1 MTSLRQRTFNGM
13 VWSAIDRFA
22 STGISFVFNIIIA
35 RLLMP
40 EDYGIVA
47 MIGIF
52 LAICQCFIDSG
63 FSSALIRKN
72 DRTESDLNT
81 VFYFNTAIAIFTY
94 TLLFFTAPYIANFY
108 KQPLL
113 IKVTRLVGLNLII
126 NALSGVH
133 NTLLSINLN
142 FRSKAVISL
151 TSVLFSGIIG
161 LLMAYNGFGVMAL
174 IFQGLASSSIR
185 STLFC
190 ILVKWKPKLE
200 FSIASFREMFSF
212 GSKLLVSSLIDTI
225 YNNIYTLVIG
235 KVFSPAKLG
244 NYSRADGL
252 AAFPSSGITGVIQS
266 VSFPV
271 LSSIQ
276 NDETKLITTYKKI
289 LRLSAFIIFPLMIG
303 LAAVADPFIH
313 FFLTR
318 KWSDAIILT
327 QILCIAL
334 MWYPIHAINLN
345 ILQVKGRSD
354 YFLKLEIIK
363 KVVGIATLCITIPRG
378 LVIMCLGRI
387 FTSIISLPINA
398 YYTNKLINYGFW
410 EQTKDIRHILFLSLL
425 MGVIVYSVI
434 LFIPYDWLQLVLGI
448 SVGIITYIV
457 GASLLKFPEWTDLV
471 NIIKE
476 KFRNNTT
483 SLSL

>member
-161 LLMAYNGFGVMAL
+161 LLMAYNGFGY
-174 IFQGLASSSIR
+174 GCWYDCS
-185 STLFC
+185 C
-190 ILVKWKPKLE
+190 
-200 FSIASFREMFSF
+200 
-212 GSKLLVSSLIDTI
+212 
-225 YNNIYTLVIG
+225 Y
-235 KVFSPAKLG
+235 
-244 NYSRADGL
+244 
-252 AAFPSSGITGVIQS
+252 
-266 VSFPV
+266 
-271 LSSIQ
+271 
-276 NDETKLITTYKKI
+276 
-289 LRLSAFIIFPLMIG
+289 
-303 LAAVADPFIH
+303 
-313 FFLTR
+313 
-318 KWSDAIILT
+318 AII
-327 QILCIAL
+327 
-334 MWYPIHAINLN
+334 
-345 ILQVKGRSD
+345 R
-354 YFLKLEIIK
+354 
-363 KVVGIATLCITIPRG
+363 R
-378 LVIMCLGRI
+378 
-387 FTSIISLPINA
+387 
-398 YYTNKLINYGFW
+398 LI
-410 EQTKDIRHILFLSLL
+410 
-425 MGVIVYSVI
+425 
-434 LFIPYDWLQLVLGI
+434 
-448 SVGIITYIV
+448 
-457 GASLLKFPEWTDLV
+457 
-471 NIIKE
+471 
-476 KFRNNTT
+476 
-483 SLSL
+483 

>member
-13 VWSAIDRFA
+13 IWSAIDRFA

-52 LAICQCFIDSG
+52 LAVCQCFIDSG
-63 FSSALIRKN
+63 FSSALIRKS
-72 DRTESDLNT
+72 DRTEADLNT
-81 VFYFNTAIAIFTY
+81 VFYFNTAISIATY
-94 TLLFFTAPYIANFY
+94 LLLFFTAPYIAHFY

-113 IKVTRLVGLNLII
+113 IKVTRLVGLNLIV

-142 FRSKAVISL
+142 FRSKAIISL
-151 TSVLFSGIIG
+151 TSVLFSGIVG

-190 ILVKWKPKLE
+190 LIVKWKPKLE
-200 FSIASFREMFSF
+200 FSVSSFKEMFSF
-212 GSKLLVSSLIDTI
+212 GSKLLASSLIDTI

-252 AAFPSSGITGVIQS
+252 AAFPSSGITGVLQS

-276 NDETKLITTYKKI
+276 NDETRLIASYKKI

-303 LAAVADPFIH
+303 MTAIADPFIK
-313 FFLTR
+313 FFLTE
-318 KWSDAIILT
+318 KWSGAILMT
-327 QILCIAL
+327 QILCMAL

-345 ILQVKGRSD
+345 ILYVKGRSD
-354 YFLKLEIIK
+354 CFLKLEIIK
-363 KVVGIATLCITIPRG
+363 KILGIITLCITIPLG
-378 LVIMCLGRI
+378 LIPMCIGRV
-387 FTSIISLPINA
+387 FTSIISLPINC
-398 YYTNKLINYGFW
+398 YYTKKLINYGFP
-410 EQTKDIRHILFLSLL
+410 EQTKDMLHILFLSAL
-425 MGVIVYSVI
+425 MGFIVYFTT
-434 LFIPYDWLQLVLGI
+434 LFVPYSWLKLIIGI
-448 SVGIITYIV
+448 SVGITTYTI
-457 GASLLKFPEWTDLV
+457 GASMLKFPEWIDLV

-476 KFRNNTT
+476 KIHIA
-483 SLSL
+483 

>member
-13 VWSAIDRFA
+13 IWSAIDRFA

-63 FSSALIRKN
+63 FSSALIRKSN
-72 DRTESDLNT
+72 RTAADLNT
-81 VFYFNTAIAIFTY
+81 VFYFNTAISIATY
-94 TLLFFTAPYIANFY
+94 LLLFFTAPYIAHFY
-108 KQPLL
+108 EQPLL

-142 FRSKAVISL
+142 FRSKAIISL
-151 TSVLFSGIIG
+151 TSVLLSGIVG
-161 LLMAYNGFGVMAL
+161 LFMAYNGFGIMAL
-174 IFQGLASSSIR
+174 ILQGLASSSIR
-185 STLFC
+185 SILFC
-190 ILVKWKPKLE
+190 LLVKWRPKLE
-200 FSIASFREMFSF
+200 FSVSSFKEMFSF
-212 GSKLLVSSLIDTI
+212 GSKLLASSLIDTI

-235 KVFSPAKLG
+235 KLFSPAKLG

-276 NDETKLITTYKKI
+276 NDETKLIASYKKF
-289 LRLSAFIIFPLMIG
+289 LRLSAFIIFPFMVG
-303 LAAVADPFIH
+303 MAAVADPFIK
-313 FFLTR
+313 FFLSE
-318 KWSDAIILT
+318 KWSGAILMT

-354 YFLKLEIIK
+354 YFLRLEIIK
-363 KVVGIATLCITIPRG
+363 KFVGIATLCITIPRG
-378 LVIMCLGRI
+378 LIVMCLGRI

-398 YYTNKLINYGFW
+398 YYTNKIIKYGFW
-410 EQTKDIRHILFLSLL
+410 EQIKDILHILLLSVL
-425 MGVIVYSVI
+425 MGMSVYSVI
-434 LFIPYDWLQLVLGI
+434 LFIPHNWLRLIVGVSI
-448 SVGIITYIV
+448 GIILYTA
-457 GASLLKFPEWTDLV
+457 GASLLKFPEWTDLI

-476 KFRNNTT
+476 KYYKRTT
-483 SLSL
+483 SSSL

>member
-72 DRTESDLNT
+72 DRTDSDLNT

-94 TLLFFTAPYIANFY
+94 ALLFVIAPYIANFY

-190 ILVKWKPKLE
+190 ILVKWRPKLE

-212 GSKLLVSSLIDTI
+212 GSKLLASSLIDTI

-244 NYSRADGL
+244 NYSRADGV
-252 AAFPSSGITGVIQS
+252 AAFPSSGITSVLQS

-276 NDETKLITTYKKI
+276 DDEAKLIASYKKF
-289 LRLSAFIIFPLMIG
+289 LRLSAFIIFPLMVG
-303 LAAVADPFIH
+303 MAAIAEPFIK
-313 FFLTR
+313 FFLTE
-318 KWSDAIILT
+318 KWSGAILMT

-345 ILQVKGRSD
+345 ILYVKGRSD

-363 KVVGIATLCITIPRG
+363 KILGIITLCFTIPLG
-378 LVIMCLGRI
+378 LIPMCIGRI
-387 FTSIISLPINA
+387 FMAIICLPINSH
-398 YYTNKLINYGFW
+398 YTKKLINYGFY
-410 EQTKDIRHILFLSLL
+410 EQTKDMLHILFLSAL
-425 MGVIVYSVI
+425 MGLIVYTTI
-434 LFIPYDWLQLVLGI
+434 QLIPFNWLKLIIGI
-448 SVGIITYIV
+448 SVGTAIYTI
-457 GASLLKFPEWTDLV
+457 GASLLKFPEWTDLI
-471 NIIKE
+471 NILKE
-476 KFRNNTT
+476 KLHNK
-483 SLSL
+483 